1 MARRERGTNR
11 SRIFYGWWV
20 VGASFG
26 AAFGSVVFFNPV
38 LGVFVT
44 PLRDEFGWDA
54 AQLSLAIT
62 LGSAAG
68 AVSAPAVG
76 WLVDRRGARAVVP
89 PATLA
94 MVVCLLALARMQA
107 LWQLLLFYSIGRA
120 LSQQAVNVAAFTAV
134 SNWFIRRR
142 AIVVS
147 IVGVAPRLGLGLLPL
162 LVVVMIDVGGTWR
175 AGWLAL
181 AVIAATVGVLPPL
194 LFMHRRPEDRGLRPD
209 GDAEPAT
216 GDEELPA
223 AADLDFSLREAVR
236 TRSYWLLGI
245 GIALIMFC
253 GGATNLH
260 QIPHLE
266 QQGLARTEAALVVTV
281 FSIAGALGA
290 LLGGAFAT
298 RITVRWTMVGS
309 LGGMSVGILMLATAT
324 TLAGAMLYAVTY
336 GLFSGSAWTLM
347 QVVYADYFGRRA
359 LGVIRGSAQP
369 VQLGFNAA
377 GPLATGLW
385 FNHAGSYDAAF
396 ALFALLF
403 LVAAAAVAFSPRPG
417 RVSDRSL

>member
-1 MARRERGTNR
+1 MP
-11 SRIFYGWWV
+11 SRVFYGWWV
-20 VGASFG
+20 VGASFA

-44 PLRDEFGWDA
+44 PLADEFGWDR

-62 LGSAAG
+62 LGSAAA

-76 WLVDRRGARAVVP
+76 WIVDRRGARAVVP
-89 PATLA
+89 RATVG
-94 MVVCLLALARMQA
+94 MVVCLLALARMHA

-120 LSQQAVNVAAFTAV
+120 LSQQAVNIAAFTAV

-162 LVVVMIDVGGTWR
+162 LVVVMIDAAGTWR

-181 AVIAATVGVLPPL
+181 AAVAAVVGVVPPL

-209 GDAEPAT
+209 GDPPPEIG
-216 GDEELPA
+216 GDDLPLS
-223 AADLDFSLREAVR
+223 ADLDFSLREAVR

-253 GGATNLH
+253 GGAINFH

-266 QQGLARTEAALVVTV
+266 QQGLARTAAALVVTV
-281 FSIAGALGA
+281 FSIAGALGG

-298 RITVRWTMVGS
+298 RVTVRWTMVAS
-309 LGGMSVGILMLATAT
+309 LCGMAVGVLLLAMASGLTSA
-324 TLAGAMLYAVTY
+324 LLYAVTY
-336 GLFSGSAWTLM
+336 GLFFGSSVTLM

-385 FNHAGSYDAAF
+385 FNRTGSYDAAF

-403 LVAAAAVAFSPRPG
+403 LAAAVAVAFSPRPG
-417 RVSDRSL
+417 RVSGRSP